1 MRIAVSL
8 LFAFLS
14 IPLDYAQTA
23 PVSAPPANA
32 SATGSV
38 SMTSI
43 LPDLDRLQAAA
54 SQANLDL
61 GQMRIEKWKA
71 DGDSKRQA
79 QSNADSIQ
87 RNLTSALPG
96 LIADVRSAPQNL
108 GAEFKLYRNLNVL
121 YDVLASVTE
130 SAGAF
135 GSRSDYEALA
145 RQLEVIDSVRR
156 DLAYALEQFT
166 ASTQSE
172 LDHLRTQVRTLQQ
185 AAAATPPPKN
195 VVVDDSEPA
204 KKTSHKKKTKPSTS
218 TASGS
223 DASSSS
229 SSSNPP
235 KAQ

>member
-14 IPLDYAQTA
+14 IPLGHAQTV
-23 PVSAPPANA
+23 PAPPPSPHA
-32 SATGSV
+32 SPTGSV

-43 LPDLDRLQAAA
+43 LPELDRLQAAA
-54 SQANLDL
+54 SQANHDL

-71 DGDSKRQA
+71 DSDSKRQA

-96 LIADVRSAPQNL
+96 LIADVRAAPQNL

-121 YDVLASVTE
+121 YDVFASVTE

-145 RQLEVIDSVRR
+145 EQLGVIDSVRR
-156 DLAYALEQFT
+156 NLANALEQLT

-172 LDHLRTQVRTLQQ
+172 LDQLRIQVRTLQQ
-185 AAAATPPPKN
+185 AAAVAPPPKK
-195 VVVDDSEPA
+195 VVADDSEPA
-204 KKTSHKKKTKPSTS
+204 PKSTHKKKTKPATASTS
-218 TASGS
+218 DSTSGS
-223 DASSSS
+223 A
-229 SSSNPP
+229 NPP
-235 KAQ
+235 KSQ